1 MRSGGYVAGV
11 SGPASTPSRQRR
23 RTSKRDARIIGVAAS
38 LALAASA
45 RAEPA
50 AASAEPEPPL
60 TTVVAGAR
68 YADVSRL
75 HRVLFGEDYRELW
88 ALRVQVE
95 VLDLGRFAGGLTPVR
110 QVGQRQSRALA
121 LRGRDGRS
129 YTFRDLEK
137 DATAGLEAVLRRTI
151 AGRIAQDQIAALHP
165 GAPPVAGALLDAA
178 GVPNAGAHLV
188 VMPDD
193 ERLGRFR
200 DGFAGTLGTLQEYPT
215 ATSYGHTGFAG
226 ATAIIE
232 GEEMLARLRA
242 SAEERV
248 DARSFLRARLM
259 DLFLGDWDR
268 HLGQWRF
275 AKVPGSAQWLP
286 IPEDRDF
293 AFSRFEGLMLFVARN
308 WRPRW
313 VEFGEEYPDMLGLTW
328 QAWPLDRILLSELE
342 RPVWDELAA
351 DLRRRLTDDV
361 IDAAVRRLPAEYLRA
376 DGARLARALK
386 GRRDLLEHATD
397 RFYRL
402 LSEEVRVEGTDAPD
416 AAEVIALDGGDLEVR
431 LRRVDARGVPVGEPW
446 FRRRFRHRDTSEVRL
461 DLRGGSD
468 RLVAR
473 GESRIRVRVIG
484 GEGDDVLD
492 DSAGG
497 ATWLA
502 DWQGRDRVVRG
513 SRTRVDARPY
523 VAPVPDPERPWI
535 PPRDWG
541 RQRTYLPWFGAS
553 PDIGAFI
560 GGGVRL
566 ERFAFRTHPYGW
578 RQTLRAGYATGARA
592 FKVDYAGD
600 FRRENSGVFLTLDGR
615 ASQLEILHFY
625 GFGNET
631 GSDES
636 DEFYRIHQGQVSL
649 AALLNVPWTPRLMLS
664 FGPTVQLTN
673 TRLRPGHLISEVRPY
688 GSEVFGQVGAA
699 AEVRLDT
706 RNLLKAATR
715 GFVLLAGGSFHPP
728 AWDVEEPFGEL
739 HAEAATHLTAPFPLK
754 PTLALR
760 AGAKQVLGMYP
771 FHEATFVGGEET
783 VRGFSSQ
790 RFAGDGGAWGNA
802 ELRLLFGRYYL
813 VLPGEYGLFAL
824 ADTGRVWLEGERSD
838 RWHTGVGGG
847 LWFAY
852 FERSNTVTIAVARS
866 AERTGFY
873 LRAGFL
879 F

>member
-1 MRSGGYVAGV
+1 MAKRVA
-11 SGPASTPSRQRR
+11 SAIR
-23 RTSKRDARIIGVAAS
+23 AVAAS
-38 LALAASA
+38 LVLAASA

-50 AASAEPEPPL
+50 AAGAEAEPAT

-68 YADVSRL
+68 YDDVSRL
-75 HRVLFGEDYRELW
+75 HRLLFGSDYRELW

-95 VLDLGRFAGGLTPVR
+95 VLDLDRFAGGLTPVR
-110 QVGQRQSRALA
+110 EVGQRQSRGLA
-121 LRGRDGRS
+121 LRGGDGRS
-129 YTFRDLEK
+129 YTFRGLEK
-137 DATAGLEAVLRRTI
+137 DATAGLEPELRRTI

-165 GAPPVAGALLDAA
+165 GAPPVAAALLDAA
-178 GVPNAGAHLV
+178 GVPSAGPRLV

-193 ERLGRFR
+193 ERL
-200 DGFAGTLGTLQEYPT
+200 DGFRGEFAGVVGTIQEYPT
-215 ATSYGHTGFAG
+215 PAAEGRAGFAG
-226 ATAIIE
+226 ATEIIE
-232 GEEMLARLRA
+232 GAEMLARLRA

-248 DARSFLRARLM
+248 DARAFLRARLM

-275 AKVPGSAQWLP
+275 AKVPGSAKWQP

-293 AFSRFEGLMLFVARN
+293 AFSRFEGLVLFIARN

-313 VEFGEEYPDMLGLTW
+313 VAFGEEYPDMLGLTW

-351 DLRRRLTDDV
+351 ELRRRLTDDV
-361 IDAAVRRLPAEYLRA
+361 IDAAVRRLPPEYLRA
-376 DGARLARALK
+376 DGARLASALK
-386 GRRDLLEHATD
+386 RRRDLLDRAAG

-402 LSEEVRVEGTDAPD
+402 LSEEVRVEGTDAPE

-431 LRRVDARGVPVGEPW
+431 LSRVDGRGEPAGAPW
-446 FRRRFRHRDTSEVRL
+446 FRRRFRDGETSEVRVE
-461 DLRGGSD
+461 LRGGSD

-473 GESRIRVRVIG
+473 GESRIRVRVVG

-492 DSAGG
+492 DSAAG
-497 ATWLA
+497 TSWLA

-523 VAPVPDPERPWI
+523 AAPVHDPERLWI

-553 PDIGAFI
+553 PDVGAFI

-566 ERFAFRTHPYGW
+566 ERFAFRTHPYAR
-578 RQTLRAGYATGARA
+578 RQTLRAGFASGPRA
-592 FKVDYAGD
+592 FKVDYAGE
-600 FRRENSGVFLTLDGR
+600 FRRENSGVFLTLDAR
-615 ASQLEILHFY
+615 ASQLEILRF
-625 GFGNET
+625 FGLGNDT
-631 GSDES
+631 RSDEP
-636 DEFYRIHQGQVSL
+636 DGFYRVHQRQLSL
-649 AALLNVPWTPRLMLS
+649 AALLNVPLARRVVLS
-664 FGPTVQLTN
+664 LGPTAQYAS
-673 TRLRPGHLISEVRPY
+673 TRRPADRLIGQVRPY
-688 GSEVFGQVGAA
+688 GSEPFGQLGAA
-699 AEVRLDT
+699 AEIRLDT
-706 RNLLKAATR
+706 RNLVEAATR
-715 GFVLLAGGSFHPP
+715 GLLLSAGGSFQP
-728 AWDVEEPFGEL
+728 AVWDVEEPFGEL
-739 HAEAATHLTAPFPLK
+739 HAEAATHLSARVPSK

-760 AGAKQVLGMYP
+760 AGAKQVLGTYP

-783 VRGFSSQ
+783 LRGFSSQ

-802 ELRLLFGRYYL
+802 ELRLRLGRYHL
-813 VLPGEYGLFAL
+813 VLPGEFGLFAL
-824 ADTGRVWLEGERSD
+824 ADTGRVWLEGERSN
-838 RWHTGVGGG
+838 RWHTGAGGG

-852 FERSNTVTIAVARS
+852 LDRSNTVTVAVARS
-866 AERTGFY
+866 GEQTGLY